1 MDNIREATL
10 SLRSALLQPHDVYD
24 PIQKCGPALLTIQKY
39 PEEVQRLAHS
49 RLHAFPF
56 KDVPAEW
63 IRLYCEATLWMVYYK
78 LKSLDDDWSA
88 AEEVMKESIS
98 ETVRLL
104 DMTLIMTGGSGRR
117 DLIFKVLEQLSGVT
131 LEDSNGPNKRR
142 KITKGSE
149 VSVQSKIPHSF
160 PESSRS
166 AFPPIKQ
173 PILRMNDLT
182 LEQFQNHLD
191 SSHIKNQKSGTLP
204 IIITSSIT
212 EWPAMS
218 TRKWSDPEYLL
229 SRTIGGQRIVPVEIG
244 RSYTDE
250 GWGQKLL
257 PLRQFMEENM
267 FVNYVPSEKRGYLAQ
282 HDIFTQIPA
291 LRDDV
296 QIPDYC
302 YSEPPSQHKAKY
314 KDSEDGYSDG
324 EVALNAWFGPAH
336 TVSPAHTDPH
346 HNILAQVV
354 GHKYVRLFSPDQTIR
369 MAPKDLEN
377 GVDMSNTS
385 RVEVGLAMRLF
396 EDWQGWNEKDE
407 DEMDIQEAQEDFEL
421 KFPIYRPVCYVEGI
435 IGPGD
440 CLFIPKGWWHYVH
453 SLSPS
458 FSVSFWW
465 D

>member
-1 MDNIREATL
+1 MDNIREASS
-10 SLRSALLQPHDVYD
+10 SLHSALSQRHDAHD
-24 PIQKCGPALLTIQKY
+24 PIRKCGPALLTIRKY

-63 IRLYCEATLWMVYYK
+63 IRLYCEATLWMVYNK
-78 LKSLDDDWSA
+78 LKSLDEDWSA
-88 AEEVMKESIS
+88 AEEIMNESIS
-98 ETVRLL
+98 EIVRLL

-117 DLIFKVLEQLSGVT
+117 DTIFIILEQLSGAIM
-131 LEDSNGPNKRR
+131 EESHGSNKRR
-142 KITKGSE
+142 KITKGDG
-149 VSVQSKIPHSF
+149 VPIQSKIPRSF
-160 PESSRS
+160 PESLRE
-166 AFPPIKQ
+166 AFPPIKK
-173 PILRMNDLT
+173 PIVRMNDLT
-182 LEQFQNHLD
+182 LEQFQTHLN
-191 SSHIKNQKSGTLP
+191 SSHMMNKKCGVLP
-204 IIITSSIT
+204 VIITNSIS

-229 SRTIGGQRIVPVEIG
+229 SRTIGGQRIVPVEVG

-250 GWGQKLL
+250 GWGQKLM

-267 FVNYVPSEKRGYLAQ
+267 FVEYVPSKNRGYLAQ

-302 YSEPPSQHKAKY
+302 YSEPPSQQKSKY
-314 KDSEDGYSDG
+314 KGSDDGDSDG
-324 EVALNAWFGPAH
+324 EPALNAWFGPAH

-354 GHKYVRLFSPDQTIR
+354 GHKYVRLFSPDQTVR
-369 MAPKDLEN
+369 MAPRGLEN

-385 RVEVGLAMRLF
+385 RVDVGLTMRLF
-396 EDWQGWNEKDE
+396 ENWQGWNEKDE
-407 DEMDIQEAQEDFEL
+407 DEIDVVEIQEDFEL
-421 KFPIYRPVCYVEGI
+421 KFPIYRPVSFVEGI
-435 IGPGD
+435 LGPGD